1 MEQGRKKKNR
11 QRNTKD
17 TDTELNDVFHSDQKL
32 PSLPEHCSIGIERCL
47 SMEQEDIAKKNEY
60 ENQEMKKYVDEVRYL
75 IPPQN
80 PIIIPLFDRFKDAYI
95 NDAKKRGDN
104 NVVKNISQI
113 TKEKWKL
120 VKNFNVDLPLKFS
133 SFSGNNKHK
142 SQNISHLLHLKY
154 LAKKVESVETE
165 TYQYNLRQFC
175 ERYNKAA
182 TIYLKWCILNIT
194 DENEIYLEEVI
205 KIIECKVMDWDNS
218 VQRDYLIPLE
228 NVKEFLMSKK
238 SSNMIQ
244 NLVHKLSNATEEELT
259 HHARE
264 YFRALNQVQELALV
278 KSHIDYL
285 LATEL

>member
-1 MEQGRKKKNR
+1 MEQGRKKRNR
-11 QRNTKD
+11 QRHTKD
-17 TDTELNDVFHSDQKL
+17 TNTELNNVFDSDPKL
-32 PSLPEHCSIGIERCL
+32 LSLPEHCSIALERCL
-47 SMEQEDIAKKNEY
+47 SIEQEDDAKKAKY
-60 ENQEMKKYVDEVRYL
+60 ENQEIKKYVDEVRYL
-75 IPPQN
+75 IPPQK
-80 PIIIPLFDRFKDAYI
+80 PIIIPLYDRFKDVYI
-95 NDAKKRGDN
+95 NDAKKRGDD
-104 NVVKNISQI
+104 NVAENISQI
-113 TKEKWKL
+113 TKEKWNL

-133 SFSGNNKHK
+133 SFSGNNKHE

-182 TIYLKWCILNIT
+182 TIYLKWYILNIT

-205 KIIECKVMDWDNS
+205 QIIECKVMDWDIS
-218 VQRDYLIPLE
+218 VQRDYLIPLK
-228 NVKEFLMSKK
+228 NAKEFLMSKK

-244 NLVHKLSNATEEELT
+244 NLVHKLSNATEEELA